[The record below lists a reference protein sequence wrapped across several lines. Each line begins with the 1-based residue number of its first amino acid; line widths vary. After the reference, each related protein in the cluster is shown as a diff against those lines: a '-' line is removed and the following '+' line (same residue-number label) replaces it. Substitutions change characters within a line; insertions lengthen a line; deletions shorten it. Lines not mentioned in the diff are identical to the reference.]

1 MGQVTVTVN
10 GRAYQ
15 IACEDGKERHV
26 EQLAA
31 YVEAHVSE
39 LAKDVGQV
47 GEARLLMMASL
58 LIADDLKAAHNGAG
72 RHAGDEE
79 AAAALVLERC
89 AERLQAIAAHL
100 EGH

>member
-1 MGQVTVTVN
+1 MAQVSLTIN
-10 GRAYQ
+10 GRQYEVT
-15 IACEDGKERHV
+15 CDDGQEPHLV
-26 EQLAA
+26 DLAQL
-31 YVEAHVSE
+31 VEARVRG
-39 LAKDVGQV
+39 LVAAVGQV

-58 LIADDLKAAHNGAG
+58 LIADDLKAAQNGAG

-89 AERLQAIAAHL
+89 AERLEAIAAHL